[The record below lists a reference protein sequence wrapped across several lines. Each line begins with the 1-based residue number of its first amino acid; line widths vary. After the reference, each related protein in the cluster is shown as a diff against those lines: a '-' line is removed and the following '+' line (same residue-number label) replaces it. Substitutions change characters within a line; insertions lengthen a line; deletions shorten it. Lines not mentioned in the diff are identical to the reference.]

1 MMKKRIISIL
11 TALMVAVTIMGGTAL
26 PVAAAAQNGAL
37 LWNYRDISNSAM
49 TGVTSPAMD
58 EDGQYIYMASAKL
71 FYKIHAKTGKVAGTV
86 NLSGSVGYNK
96 IAPVVY
102 ADKAFIPLGAGKMEV
117 VDTESMKLLK
127 TVQFADPESHK
138 GHQTLT
144 PAVYDKETNAVYL
157 GTWRRG
163 YSGVYVKVSLD
174 DYTSTV
180 ITESETGF
188 YWAGACAEGDYVVF
202 GSTSNGIDDLNTPS
216 DGDAVLYAYNKTDGT
231 LLETVLKDSGSICTT
246 VTEHGGKYY
255 FVSKAGRLYE
265 ATVNNGQLQA
275 TVKTV
280 LAGKSTCTPVIVD
293 GMAYIG
299 SAADVEVLDLETG
312 TVMQSYKVPADVKG
326 LAVTGDKIYCTYNDK
341 PGGLYDVT
349 AGCDY
354 FVPADTA
361 MQNYCISTIEVGSD
375 GTLYYTNDSNN
386 LMAVCD
392 VDKIPAPKV
401 AAQKTVKIKLCGA
414 NDFKISWSTQKI
426 NGYIVKYKVQYQ
438 KKGGNWVTYKKAA
451 NGSSCIKYN
460 LANGVQYRFKVT
472 PYVTCNGKN
481 ITGNAKTTGYYYTL
495 KGPKKPSVKRVSAT
509 KATLKWNKVSGATSY
524 KIYRAGKKNG
534 KYTCVKTVGSKYLS
548 AKITAKKGKGYYYKV
563 RACKGTVMGQLSTAK
578 YYKFK

>member
-1 MMKKRIISIL
+1 MKKRIISFL
-11 TALMVAVTIMGGTAL
+11 TAFVMVAAVFTGIPVKADAAVNEGG
-26 PVAAAAQNGAL
+26 L
-37 LWNYRDISNSAM
+37 LWNYRDVSNSAM

-102 ADKAFIPLGAGKMEV
+102 ADKAFIPLGAGKLDI
-117 VDTESMKLLK
+117 VDTKSMKLIK
-127 TVQFADPESHK
+127 TIQFADVESHK

-144 PAVYDKETNAVYL
+144 PAVYDKDTNAVYL

-163 YSGVYVKVSLD
+163 YGGVYAKVSLN

-202 GSTSNGIDDLNTPS
+202 GSTSNGTDDLNTPS
-216 DGDAVLYAYNKTDGT
+216 DGNATLYAYNKDDGS
-231 LLETVLKDSGSICTT
+231 LLETVLKDSGSVCTT
-246 VTEHGGKYY
+246 VVCDGDKYY
-255 FVSKAGRLYE
+255 FVSKSGKLYE
-265 ATVNNGQLQA
+265 ASVANGQLKA
-275 TVKTV
+275 AVKTK
-280 LAGKSTCTPVIVD
+280 LAGKSTCTPVIKE
-293 GMAYIG
+293 GKAYIG
-299 SAADVEVLDLETG
+299 YSAGVQIVDLATG
-312 TVMQSYKVPADVKG
+312 AVTANYSAPADVKG
-326 LAVTGDKIYCTYNDK
+326 LAVTGDKIYCTYNSE
-341 PGGLYDVT
+341 PGGLYD
-349 AGCDY
+349 AAEGRNY
-354 FVPADTA
+354 FIPAEN

-392 VDKIPAPKV
+392 ADKIPAPKV
-401 AAQKTVKIKLCGA
+401 AAQKSVTAKLCGA

-426 NGYIVKYKVQYQ
+426 NGHTVKDKIQYQ
-438 KKGGNWVTYKKAA
+438 KKGGSWVTYKKAA
-451 NGSSCIKYN
+451 TGSSCIKNN

-472 PYVTCNGKN
+472 PYVTFNGKN
-481 ITGNAKTTGYYYTL
+481 ISGNAKTTGYFYTL
-495 KGPKKPSVKRVSAT
+495 KAPKQPSVKRDSAT
-509 KATLKWNKVSGATSY
+509 KATLKWNKVKGATSY

-563 RACKGTVMGQLSTAK
+563 RACKGTVMGQFSTAK